1 MGEDLWNKTYYPR
14 AGDVCKDTKPW
25 FLIDAKG
32 QTLGRMAVLAYTPSS
47 NTGGYVVVI
56 NAAEVTVSG
65 AKTDQKMYYRH
76 SGRPGGMKSE
86 TFRQLQARIPER
98 IVEKAVK
105 GMLPSSK
112 IGSDLFRQLK
122 VYPGADHPHS
132 AQSPV
137 DVTAKVG
144 LSPKAAAALG

>member
-1 MGEDLWNKTYYPR
+1 MGTR
-14 AGDVCKDTKPW
+14 
-25 FLIDAKG
+25 
-32 QTLGRMAVLAYTPSS
+32 RSS
-47 NTGGYVVVI
+47 
-56 NAAEVTVSG
+56 S
-65 AKTDQKMYYRH
+65 
-76 SGRPGGMKSE
+76 RP
-86 TFRQLQARIPER
+86 F
-98 IVEKAVK
+98 K